1 MALKSLN
8 VYHYF
13 WMVSLVIL
21 IIGFLY
27 INSDA
32 VLGVNV
38 GDTYYVVAYLHLAVL
53 LFIIYFLTSVGYW
66 FVLKVL
72 GKPMIHFLTII
83 HCVVMFGWFIVY
95 GSVVFYSNVIV
106 TTPFP
111 LYDKNSLPNSAIILL
126 SSLIYFVAQP
136 LYLLNIVIGI
146 FRKKSIIVALVG
158 LSLSIIY
165 YI

>member
-1 MALKSLN
+1 
-8 VYHYF
+8 
-13 WMVSLVIL
+13 
-21 IIGFLY
+21 
-27 INSDA
+27 
-32 VLGVNV
+32 
-38 GDTYYVVAYLHLAVL
+38 
-53 LFIIYFLTSVGYW
+53 
-66 FVLKVL
+66 
-72 GKPMIHFLTII
+72 
-83 HCVVMFGWFIVY
+83 MFGWFIVY

>member
-53 LFIIYFLTSVGYW
+53 LFIIYFLTGVGYW
-66 FVLKVL
+66 FVLKAL
-72 GKPMIHFLTII
+72 GKPMIRFLTII
-83 HCVVMFGWFIVY
+83 HCVIMFGWFIVY

-111 LYDKNSLPNSAIILL
+111 LFDDYQYSNQTLFFSILL
-126 SSLIYFVAQP
+126 ISFVAQP
-136 LYLLNIVIGI
+136 TFLLNISIGI
-146 FRKKSIIVALVG
+146 FRKKV
-158 LSLSIIY
+158 
-165 YI
+165 

>member
-21 IIGFLY
+21 IIGFFY

-111 LYDKNSLPNSAIILL
+111 LFDDYQYSNQTLFFSILL
-126 SSLIYFVAQP
+126 ISFVAQP
-136 LYLLNIVIGI
+136 SFLLNISIGI
-146 FRKKSIIVALVG
+146 FRKKV
-158 LSLSIIY
+158 
-165 YI
+165 

>member
-1 MALKSLN
+1 MALKSVN

-53 LFIIYFLTSVGYW
+53 LFIIYFLTGVGYW

-72 GKPMIHFLTII
+72 GKPMIRFLTII
-83 HCVVMFGWFIVY
+83 HCVIMFGWFIVY

-111 LYDKNSLPNSAIILL
+111 LFDDYQYSNQTLFFSILL
-126 SSLIYFVAQP
+126 ISFVAQP
-136 LYLLNIVIGI
+136 FFY
-146 FRKKSIIVALVG
+146 
-158 LSLSIIY
+158 
-165 YI
+165 